1 MDLEVFEVP
10 EITAMSL
17 NFAFN
22 GAVYD
27 NEFEKHIDFSTLP
40 IQMSA
45 GQDPTEIAKF

>member
-1 MDLEVFEVP
+1 MFEVP
-10 EITAMSL
+10 KITATSL

-27 NEFEKHIDFSTLP
+27 DEFEKQIDFSTLP

-45 GQDPTEIAKF
+45 EQDPNEIAKF